1 MPACYEARMYYAV
14 IRQFAHSLRNLD
26 AILAKAEAYAKER
39 GFDPNN
45 FVGAR
50 LAVDMLPFA
59 AQIRISCDS
68 AKHAAASLSGKENPR
83 HEDNET
89 SFEELRG
96 RVRKCLAFVESV
108 TEAEASKADGLESVK
123 VPGNSGKHLRV
134 RDYVLSR
141 QLPNF
146 YFHLT
151 TAYALLRHHGV
162 PVGKADFLGSLPFVE
177 G

>member
-1 MPACYEARMYYAV
+1 MYYQV
-14 IRQFAHSLRNLD
+14 IRQFVHALRNLD
-26 AILAKAEAYAKER
+26 AILAKAQTYAKER

-45 FVGAR
+45 FVAAR
-50 LAVDMLPFA
+50 LAPDMLPFA
-59 AQIRISCDS
+59 TQIRIACDT

-89 SFEELRG
+89 TFEELRG
-96 RVRKCLAFVESV
+96 RIGKCLAF
-108 TEAEASKADGLESVK
+108 LESVSEADFSK
-123 VPGNSGKHLRV
+123 VQPDTVIRLPGNSGKQMRAP
-134 RDYVLSR
+134 DYVLSR

-151 TAYALLRHHGV
+151 TAYALLRHNGA
-162 PVGKADFLGSLPFVE
+162 PIGKADFLGSLSLVE

>member
-1 MPACYEARMYYAV
+1 MYHSV

-26 AILAKAEAYAKER
+26 AILEKAQSYAKER
-39 GFDPNN
+39 GFDPNV
-45 FVGAR
+45 FTGAR
-50 LAVDMLPFA
+50 LAPDMLPFT
-59 AQIRISCDS
+59 AQIRIACDS

-89 SFEELRG
+89 TFEELRG
-96 RVRKCLAFVESV
+96 RVSKCLAFVDSV
-108 TEAEASKADGLESVK
+108 SEADVATLKADALVT
-123 VPGNSGKHLRV
+123 VPGKSGKKLRV
-134 RDYVLSR
+134 SDYVLTR

-151 TAYALLRHHGV
+151 TAYALLRHNGV
-162 PVGKADFLGSLPFVE
+162 PIGKADFLGALPFVE